1 MNNSGNANGY
11 ACRLISASVWGGFW
25 NGGVP
30 FSKPGGRIIDSVPCI
45 LSGARDGINFHTITM
60 KHPIKS
66 DSRYSIALEFT
77 GHLSGKPRHVLRF
90 AGERIA
96 DYGNCSAAVVR
107 AVGHKAARDGALI
120 VTEITINHK

>member
-1 MNNSGNANGY
+1 MHPIG
-11 ACRLISASVWGGFW
+11 
-25 NGGVP
+25 
-30 FSKPGGRIIDSVPCI
+30 
-45 LSGARDGINFHTITM
+45 GARDGVNLHIIIM

-96 DYGNCSAAVVR
+96 DYGNYSAAVVR

-120 VTEITINHK
+120 VTEITTNHR